1 MGVYEVGMVG
11 NTIEKVVC
19 EHLCEK
25 FGFCENARRFITSG
39 GTLGTL
45 TAILAAKA
53 HYMYHVS
60 IKSSVE
66 NKNYVLL
73 LQNNLSIA

>member
-1 MGVYEVGMVG
+1 MGVYEVGMVD
-11 NTIEKVVC
+11 NTMEKVVC

-25 FGFCENARRFITSG
+25 FGFCENAGGFITSG

-45 TAILAAKA
+45 TAILTAKA

-60 IKSSVE
+60 IESSVE
-66 NKNYVLL
+66 NKLCIITSK
-73 LQNNLSIA
+73 QSLSIA